1 MSLTTQFL
9 TMLAMIGMGSWL
21 GAALDTYGR
30 FLQRPK
36 RAHWVVFI
44 NDILFWA
51 IQGLIVFY
59 VLLIVN
65 QGELR
70 FYIFLALLCGYA
82 AYQSLLRNIY
92 LKVLEFTIKT
102 CVTFYRFFV
111 RTCYYLIVR
120 PVQLVLQFLLVVL
133 MASGRMLLF
142 IVQMLYKIIKNVLK
156 IIMIPVKWLFRLLWR
171 LVPARWQL
179 FAETFF
185 KKFAGVIVKG
195 KNMKSIVQKWWHKFR
210 K

>member
-9 TMLAMIGMGSWL
+9 TMLTMIGMGSWL

-44 NDILFWA
+44 NDILFWV

-59 VLLIVN
+59 VLLLVN
-65 QGELR
+65 DGELR

-82 AYQSLLRNIY
+82 AYQSLFRSIY
-92 LKVLEFTIKT
+92 LKLLEFIIRT
-102 CVTFYRFFV
+102 CISLYRFFV

-120 PVQLVLQFLLVVL
+120 PIQLIFQFLLVVL
-133 MASGRMLLF
+133 MGSGRVLLF
-142 IVQMLYKIIKNVLK
+142 VAQIVYKMIKLILKVLFS
-156 IIMIPVKWLFRLLWR
+156 PVKWLFHLLWGF
-171 LVPARWQL
+171 VPVKWQL
-179 FAETFF
+179 LVTTFF
-185 KKFAGVIVKG
+185 KKFAGVIAKG
-195 KNMKSIVQKWWHKFR
+195 KNMKSIVQKWWHNYR

>member
-44 NDILFWA
+44 NDILFWT

-102 CVTFYRFFV
+102 CVMFYRFFV

-133 MASGRMLLF
+133 MASGRTLLF
-142 IVQMLYKIIKNVLK
+142 IAQMLYKMIKNVLK
-156 IIMIPVKWLFRLLWR
+156 ILIIPVKWLFLLLWR
-171 LVPARWQL
+171 FVPVRWRI